1 MKADG
6 MTVPRKTCTPIMDWL
21 KADVFDI
28 MARHKCRLPSTTS
41 SWTLF
46 RRALRALPGTDQ
58 AAVPQGLR
66 DDSLLLPARRHRAR
80 PLPDGSQTCR
90 PMTRSPNSK
99 RSRARNTRCATD
111 YDPLA
116 KVQAKALS
124 AGLTATHKEP
134 EEEILPDRE
143 MENVEVDDKAEADR
157 RPRSALKKSDQAV
170 KDVSGELF
178 HTTIVFLTEAQLKA
192 FMQATGWVSVEHGRY
207 VDGVI
212 LAERL
217 GIKLPPARISSIRP
231 GRPRSGRTT
240 SA

>member
-1 MKADG
+1 MPPYDPLAK
-6 MTVPRKTCTPIMDWL
+6 L
-21 KADVFDI
+21 KE
-28 MARHKCRLPSTTS
+28 K
-41 SWTLF
+41 
-46 RRALRALPGTDQ
+46 
-58 AAVPQGLR
+58 QGQKI
-66 DDSLLLPARRHRAR
+66 PA
-80 PLPDGSQTCR
+80 
-90 PMTRSPNSK
+90 
-99 RSRARNTRCATD
+99 CATD

-124 AGLTATHKEP
+124 AWTAAATHKEP

-231 GRPRSGRTT
+231 GQTEKRANDIGLIDGYPT
-240 SA
+240 